1 MEKYK
6 WHFHQKQ
13 EQDRDSYII
22 ATIQHCFTDN
32 HSIIYQG
39 KEISFIDRKSDNY
52 LNTISVYIYENQ
64 KTGG

>member
-6 WHFHQKQ
+6 WHFHKKQ
-13 EQDRDSYII
+13 EQDRDSHII
-22 ATIQHCFTDN
+22 ETIQHCFRDN
-32 HSIIYQG
+32 RSIIYQG

-64 KTGG
+64 KIRW